1 MRFLSA
7 LHDISASLRGQSQR
21 VTTSRKD
28 IDKAQAAFV
37 KIGGPIV
44 RRQIFLC
51 AEPQKGECCRPEV
64 GAAAWKYL
72 KKRLKQLGLDG
83 SGGVART
90 KADCLRIC
98 VAGPIAVVWPDGV
111 WYHSCTEDVL
121 EQIIQQ
127 HLIGGEPVEAF
138 RLRPPQ
144 GTTLEPITVED

>member
-1 MRFLSA
+1 MIADSREITKARQA
-7 LHDISASLRGQSQR
+7 L
-21 VTTSRKD
+21 TKT
-28 IDKAQAAFV
+28 
-37 KIGGPIV
+37 GGDAIH
-44 RRQIFLC
+44 RHIFLC

-83 SGGVART
+83 RGGVART

-111 WYHSCTEDVL
+111 WYHSCTEPVL

-127 HLIGGEPVEAF
+127 HLIGGIAVEEF
-138 RLRPPQ
+138 QLRPSQ
-144 GTTLEPITVED
+144 DLVLEGAPIED